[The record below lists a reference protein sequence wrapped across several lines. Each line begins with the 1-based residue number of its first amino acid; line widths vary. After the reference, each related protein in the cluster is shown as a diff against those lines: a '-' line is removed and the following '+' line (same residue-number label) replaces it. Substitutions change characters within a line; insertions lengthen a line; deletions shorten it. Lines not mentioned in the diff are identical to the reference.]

1 MTIQSVPLS
10 SLQPPTANPRTV
22 FDDARIEGLAASIKA
37 DGLLQNLVV
46 VPGKGRNRYRI
57 ISGERRYRA
66 LSLLAE
72 RGDIDADAPVAVEI
86 REGLSKDDILR
97 LATVENLQ
105 REDLP
110 PLDQAA
116 ALASLIRKGTTLDDL
131 VSRTGL
137 SANTIRRR
145 LALNTLCDE
154 GRKALADGP
163 LTLAQ
168 AEALTLG
175 TAEQQADLLASITH
189 SPDDYSPS
197 AIRDGLLDAKPAAAW
212 AIFPLEDYTG
222 TMTTDLF
229 QSAESSYFDD
239 EAQFMALQAAA
250 VERLADEYR
259 GKVAWVDVTNAH
271 RIPAWQ
277 YDDADDGA
285 PAGVVINL
293 SPSGRVEI
301 REGLAR
307 SADMDDNTAEA
318 TAESPL
324 VPAKQR
330 ASYPTPLRRYIA
342 WHKSLAVQNA
352 LLANTR
358 RAREVLAVRLL
369 TSLDPHPALRGLPAD
384 MEPQDSF
391 RAVAGK
397 ALQAAQSLGLE
408 LDAEEYGWELLLT
421 LPYNPAHT
429 YDLVQSLDDAE
440 LDTLILVLTVLP
452 FGQENCDRLDT
463 GETLFNAVAKA
474 LGVDMLTHWR
484 PDAAF
489 FRARTREQL
498 VEIAAACGFAEGRS
512 GLRSWKKAELVS
524 GLLRH
529 FDQARTAALP
539 TDAQKQALAWLPEAM
554 RFPAI
559 DPDAAVTVDAH
570 DDAEGAAE
578 GCAA

>member
-1 MTIQSVPLS
+1 MTTQSVPLS

-22 FDDARIEGLAASIKA
+22 FDDAHIEGLAASIKA

-46 VPGKGRNRYRI
+46 VTGKSKNRYRI

-72 RGDIDADAPVAVEI
+72 RGEIDADAPVAVEI

-105 REDLP
+105 REDLS

-116 ALASLIRKGTTLDDL
+116 AMASLIRKGTTLDDL

-154 GRKALADGP
+154 GRNALTDGL

-175 TAEQQADLLASITH
+175 TAEQQVDLLASIAH

-197 AIRDGLLDAKPAAAW
+197 AIRDSLLDAKPAAAW
-212 AIFPLEDYTG
+212 AIFPLADYTG

-259 GKVAWVDVTNAH
+259 SKTAWVEVTNVH
-271 RIPAWQ
+271 RIPTWQ
-277 YDDADDGA
+277 YHEAEDGE

-301 REGLAR
+301 REGLTR
-307 SADMDDNTAEA
+307 SVDMDENTTEA

-342 WHKSLAVQNA
+342 WHKSLAVQHA
-352 LLANTR
+352 LLADKR
-358 RAREVLAVRLL
+358 RGREVLAVRLL
-369 TSLDPHPALRGLPAD
+369 TPLDPHPALRRLPAD

-391 RAVAGK
+391 RAIAGT
-397 ALQAAQSLGLE
+397 ALQAAQSLDLE
-408 LDAEEYGWELLLT
+408 FDSEEYGWELLLT
-421 LPYNPAHT
+421 LPYNPAHI
-429 YDLVQSLDDAE
+429 YNLVKNLDDAD
-440 LDTLILVLTVLP
+440 LDALILVLTVLP

-463 GETLFNAVAKA
+463 GDTLFNAVAQA
-474 LGVDMLTHWR
+474 LGVDMLAHWR

-489 FRARTREQL
+489 LRARTREQL

-529 FDQARTAALP
+529 FDQARTAATP

-559 DPDAAVTVDAH
+559 DPDAAVTGDAH
-570 DDAEGAAE
+570 DDAEDAAE
-578 GCAA
+578 DCAA